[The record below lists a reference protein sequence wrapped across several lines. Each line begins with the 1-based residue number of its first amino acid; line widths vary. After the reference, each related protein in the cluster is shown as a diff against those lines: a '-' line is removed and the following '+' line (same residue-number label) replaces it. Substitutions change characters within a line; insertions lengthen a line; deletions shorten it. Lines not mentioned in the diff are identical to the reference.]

1 MPERESTLGPDIVGT
16 PEAVVDEAYR
26 LISFEPGSEPRW
38 DRFKALFSPRAVLA
52 FRIFPEDDAVTIMD
66 LDDYIVRQMREGMK
80 EDGYSETILRR
91 DWLVFGDVAEARV
104 VFEMKFGEAAPIPAH
119 WMSISSCAARG
130 AGGLSRSSARFPG
143 PEPRSPRYSAAYS
156 GSPSTPT
163 IAASLMCQPAVTRSP
178 SAARVSP
185 ARF

>member
-104 VFEMKFGEAAPIPAH
+104 VFEMKFGEAAPIPALDVYQLVRREGR
-119 WMSISSCAARG
+119 WWIVSIISEIPRPGTPLPEAL
-130 AGGLSRSSARFPG
+130 GGS
-143 PEPRSPRYSAAYS
+143 
-156 GSPSTPT
+156 
-163 IAASLMCQPAVTRSP
+163 
-178 SAARVSP
+178 
-185 ARF
+185 